1 LIAGIGT
8 DIVEIQRIRAIIKRR
23 GHVFISR
30 IFTIAEREY
39 CSRANDSTV
48 RFAGRFA
55 AKEAVLKALGTGLRG
70 VRWQDVEITRNDEGK
85 PSVRLHGG
93 AAQSA
98 EKQGVTR
105 IYLTIS
111 HSRDYAV
118 AHAIA
123 WQKGDGAHARR
134 PAE

>member
-1 LIAGIGT
+1 MIAGLGT

-23 GHVFISR
+23 GHVFVSR
-30 IFTIAEREY
+30 IFTVAEREY
-39 CSRANDSTV
+39 CSRASDSTA

-70 VRWQDVEITRNDEGK
+70 MRWQDVEITRNEEGK

-93 AAQSA
+93 AAQIA
-98 EKQGVTR
+98 EKQGITH
-105 IYLTIS
+105 IHLSIS
-111 HSRDYAV
+111 HSRDYAL
-118 AHAIA
+118 AYAIA
-123 WQKGDGAHARR
+123 WQKGEDANACR